1 MRYIK
6 FTIVKLIIRTLGL
19 LYCVYLIPVNDC
31 AGAQKFVVQVAATKT
46 PLNIQ
51 SFVKKY
57 NINESIKELKS
68 DDWNRYIIGSFDSY
82 KLASNYAI
90 ELVKI
95 NRLSGVFIRNIEKDS
110 SGIFAQAKK
119 KEVLTHFKKEEQVV
133 LAPNSA
139 PIKPELSENK
149 QTDSLKIKKD
159 KLEARNMGNYFL
171 HLLLTDL
178 EIKTFKN
185 DLVEYGEN
193 NVSESYFRF
202 YLSSVDFVFK
212 YPFAI
217 VLFGFIFFFIF
228 NIVTVLFVLNFT
240 IKEKNRLDRYI
251 KVYSKMYEGT
261 LLAYLFGEIDWDR
274 ALIQLKHIKRKEN
287 KKILI
292 SILFNFHENLKGEVD
307 KFIPE
312 IFVKLGLH
320 NDSLKASESY
330 YYHKKTQAIRE
341 LTYLYPEGAVKI
353 IPELINYS
361 NDRVRAEVQT
371 SYIRLNQNHPF
382 KFFRKLTKPF
392 ARWTQLSAFY
402 LIRLHQLPVP
412 SFAEFLTSKQYTV
425 REFCLNMIIYFQQL
439 ENISAIF
446 QLLESS
452 REQTRFLSYKAI
464 NDLRLFDGKLRLKKR
479 YRDETEK
486 NKLEIVKA
494 FRNIGNEEDLDFL
507 EIIIK
512 SESISLKIEACR
524 SLYYMNSQGKERM
537 ISLTKEYDSKL
548 ELFISHVT
556 DPRN

>member
-1 MRYIK
+1 MRYVN
-6 FTIVKLIIRTLGL
+6 FTIIKLIIRTLGF
-19 LYCVYLIPVNDC
+19 LYCICLIPVKDC
-31 AGAQKFVVQVAATKT
+31 AGAQKFVIQVAATKT

-51 SFVKKY
+51 SFAKKH
-57 NINESIKELKS
+57 NINDSIKELKS
-68 DDWNRYIIGSFDSY
+68 GDWNQYIIGSFDSY
-82 KLASNYAI
+82 KLASNYAQKLI
-90 ELVKI
+90 KI
-95 NRLSGVFIRNIEKDS
+95 NGLSGIYIRDIEKDS
-110 SGIFAQAKK
+110 SGIFEQLKK
-119 KEVLTHFKKEEQVV
+119 KEALTHFKKEEQVV
-133 LAPNSA
+133 LAPKPA
-139 PIKPELSENK
+139 PIKTELSGNK
-149 QTDSLKIKKD
+149 QTDSLKIKTD
-159 KLEARNMGNYFL
+159 KLEVRNMGNYFL
-171 HLLLTDL
+171 HLLLTDF

-202 YLSSVDFVFK
+202 YLSFVDFVFK

-217 VLFGFIFFFIF
+217 VLFVFIFFFII
-228 NIVTVLFVLNFT
+228 NIITVLFVLNFSV
-240 IKEKNRLDRYI
+240 KEKNRQDRYL
-251 KVYSKMYEGT
+251 KVYGKMYEST

-320 NDSLKASESY
+320 NDSLKASKSY
-330 YYHKKTQAIRE
+330 YYHKKIQAIRE
-341 LTYLYPEGAVKI
+341 LTYLYPEGAAKI
-353 IPELINYS
+353 IPELINYP
-361 NDRVRAEVQT
+361 NDRVRAEVQI
-371 SYIRLNQNHPF
+371 SYISLNKDHPF
-382 KFFRKLTKPF
+382 QFFSKLTKPF
-392 ARWTQLSAFY
+392 VRWTQLSAFY

-412 SFAEFLTSKQYTV
+412 SFAAFLTSKQYTV
-425 REFCLNMIIYFQQL
+425 REFCLNMIIYSQQF
-439 ENISAIF
+439 ENVSAIF
-446 QLLESS
+446 KMLESS

-464 NDLRLFDGKLRLKKR
+464 NNLRLFDGKRRLKNR
-479 YRDETEK
+479 YRYETEK

-494 FRNIGNEEDLDFL
+494 LRNIGNEEDLNFL

-512 SESISLKIEACR
+512 SESIPLKIEACR
-524 SLYYMNSQGKERM
+524 SMYYMNSQGKERM